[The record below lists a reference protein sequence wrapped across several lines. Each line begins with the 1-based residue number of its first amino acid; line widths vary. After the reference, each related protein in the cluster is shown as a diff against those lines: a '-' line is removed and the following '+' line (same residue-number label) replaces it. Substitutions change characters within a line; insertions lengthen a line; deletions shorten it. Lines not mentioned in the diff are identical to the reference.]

1 MNREDSMQFNTVGVV
16 GHLGMVGGATFRYY
30 QKQLGEDKV
39 FGYSR
44 REPDDRALMADI
56 VLVGVPTPYIW
67 EEGKR
72 GFSDEALA
80 DIFAKIDKLN
90 AEKDPKDKPVVMI
103 KSTIRIGTTDKF
115 QKMYPDLRIL
125 FNPEFLSEATCDA
138 DFSNPDRQYV
148 GYTEQSYSVAIAA
161 LNFLP
166 ESAFGV
172 IMPVKEAELLKYIN
186 NLHGMVSLMEADH
199 YYSICQE
206 EGLDYERVMRAAEA
220 SRWVGAPMGRQ
231 YHKIG
236 HKGFRGFGGK
246 CFPKDINAWI
256 DYVDQHGWDSRL
268 MTAVRD
274 INKDLLADQG
284 LTEEQAEKKG

>member
-1 MNREDSMQFNTVGVV
+1 MNAENMVFKTVGVV
-16 GHLGMVGGATFRYY
+16 GHTGMVGGSIYRFYKKAY
-30 QKQLGEDKV
+30 GDENV

-67 EEGKR
+67 EEGKQ
-72 GFSDEALA
+72 GFSDEALG
-80 DIFAKIDKLN
+80 DILAKISELNKDRKVEDKS
-90 AEKDPKDKPVVMI
+90 VVLI
-103 KSTIRIGTTDKF
+103 KSTIRIGTVDKF
-115 QKMYPDLRIL
+115 QAMYPELRIL

-148 GYTEQSYSVAIAA
+148 GYTKQSYSVALAV

-166 ESAFGV
+166 ESAYGV

-199 YYSICQE
+199 YYSICQL

-256 DYVDQHGWDSRL
+256 EYVNDVGEDSRL

-274 INKDLLADQG
+274 INKDLLKSQGMTEAD
-284 LTEEQAEKKG
+284 AEKRG